1 MILLSRKGENIYKR
15 KDGRWEGR
23 YIKGHNDTKKT
34 IYGYVYAYSYK
45 EVKEKLNTAKSNIPF
60 EKTTNINKSN
70 ENYDY
75 WLSIW
80 LESKKAFIKQ
90 STFIRYKNIIENHI
104 KPHLGRLMINEIDT
118 ACIQNFIISKS
129 ISGKI
134 DGSGGLSPKTLC
146 DILLIIKE
154 TFIYVGDLI
163 PISNRIDYK
172 KIVIK
177 KATRE
182 MRVLSPSE
190 EKQLNGVLLKQTDRY
205 KMGVLIC
212 LYTGIRIGELCALKW
227 KNISLPEQT
236 IKIESTLQ
244 RLQIEG
250 IENECKTKIIISEP
264 KTFSS
269 LRTIPIPQFLL
280 PIIENFQNTP
290 ESFVLSGSEQ
300 IIVEPRTMQ
309 NHFKKYLEIG
319 GINDANFHSLRH
331 TFATRCVESEFDLKA
346 LSEILGHSSVK
357 ITLDKYV
364 HTTMKQKKNNMQKIK
379 LAI

>member
-23 YIKGHNDTKKT
+23 YIKGHNNTNKT

-60 EKTTNINKSN
+60 EKTTDINKSKN
-70 ENYDY
+70 KNYDY

-80 LESKKAFIKQ
+80 LDSKKAFIKQ
-90 STFIRYKNIIENHI
+90 STFVRYKNIIENHI
-104 KPHLGRLMINEIDT
+104 KPYLGRLMINEIDT
-118 ACIQNFIISKS
+118 ACIQDFIISKS

-154 TFIYVGDLI
+154 TLIYVGDLI
-163 PISNRIDYK
+163 PISNHIDYK

-212 LYTGIRIGELCALKW
+212 LYTGIRIGELCTLKW
-227 KNISLPEQT
+227 KNIFLSEQT

-280 PIIENFQNTP
+280 PIIESFQNTP
-290 ESFVLSGSEQ
+290 ESFVLSGSER

-319 GINDANFHSLRH
+319 GINDANFHSL
-331 TFATRCVESEFDLKA
+331 C
-346 LSEILGHSSVK
+346 
-357 ITLDKYV
+357 
-364 HTTMKQKKNNMQKIK
+364 
-379 LAI
+379 